1 MRNMDRY
8 FILKIITGVAAVL
21 VVIFMINRLFFSS
34 DSGNEEA
41 LAEGLS
47 YLNELENRDVATIN
61 EEILALNTEETD
73 VSSDDGISDPD
84 TDDTS
89 NADGSSIVIDIS
101 ETGDDSENSS
111 DASSESSEADTSIAE
126 NTSES
131 EATAEA
137 TATETTE
144 MDEATAAMLA
154 SWQEQINSGNITV
167 LTEEERASYRSRFSS
182 CVVIGDSMAQA
193 VLEYGFLDSSHV
205 FYRRGYAIGQLDG
218 AIDEAL
224 AMYPSTVIFFTG
236 LNDTDYYDDPEFYA
250 AIYLEKIQYVQST
263 LPNANVYVCS
273 MLPPSDALGA
283 VRADLARAPLYDA
296 ALESICNANGI
307 NYIDT
312 KWMVNQSLYMAD
324 GIHFISEFYDIWIQY
339 MAYCTGL

>member
-1 MRNMDRY
+1 MRDMDKK
-8 FILKIITGVAAVL
+8 FIIKIIVGALAVL
-21 VVIFMINRLFFSS
+21 IVVFIINRLFFPS

-47 YLNELENRDVATIN
+47 YLNELESRDVATIN
-61 EEILALNTEETD
+61 EEILALNSATLDDSADNDENTD
-73 VSSDDGISDPD
+73 DPSSTDIASN

-89 NADGSSIVIDIS
+89 VIVDIS
-101 ETGDDSENSS
+101 ETDSSSADTIESDADTSSLAENSS
-111 DASSESSEADTSIAE
+111 A
-126 NTSES
+126 ES
-131 EATAEA
+131 EATPEA
-137 TATETTE
+137 AATETTA

-167 LTEEERASYRSRFSS
+167 LTEEERASYRSRLSS

-193 VLEYGFLDSSHV
+193 ALEYGFLDSSHV
-205 FYRRGYAIGQLDG
+205 FYRRGYAIGQLDD
-218 AIDEAL
+218 AINEAL

-250 AIYLEKIQYVQST
+250 AMYLEKIQYVQST
-263 LPNANVYVCS
+263 LPNASVYVCS

-296 ALESICNANGI
+296 ALESICAANGI